1 MLESLSQQVLLCVS
15 VVGIRYAFSLA
26 DIVARYR
33 ELFDATVGLH
43 CGQAEVEESAAY
55 TLRRL
60 GPPRGVRPRRKR
72 GRLRGPAVS
81 LLLTRDDA
89 CAKSVA
95 NVIRITIVVQHQ

>member
-43 CGQAEVEESAAY
+43 CG
-55 TLRRL
+55 R
-60 GPPRGVRPRRKR
+60 
-72 GRLRGPAVS
+72 
-81 LLLTRDDA
+81 
-89 CAKSVA
+89 
-95 NVIRITIVVQHQ
+95 